1 MKVFVTG
8 ATGFIGTA
16 IVKELISAGHQVLGL
31 ARSGANA
38 DALTAAGA
46 EVHRGD
52 LQDPESL
59 KSGAAAA
66 DGVIHAGFIH
76 DFSRF
81 KEMCEVDRV
90 AIEAIGDALAGSDK
104 PFIVTSG
111 TALVSPGQLATE
123 EMMPPADKV
132 VPRMSESAADNVVT
146 RGVNA
151 AVIRLSPSV
160 HGEGDHHGF
169 VPILINTAREKGVSA
184 YIGEGLNR
192 WTAVHRLDAARL
204 YRLALENAKPGMRF
218 HGVAEE
224 AIEFKAIAELIGK
237 QLNIPVVSIAPE
249 KAAEHFGWFAG
260 FAGIDCPASSKL
272 TQERVNWHPEQQSLL
287 ADLEQGVYTK

>member
-16 IVKELISAGHQVLGL
+16 IVKELVAAGHQVLGL
-31 ARSGANA
+31 ARSDANA
-38 DALTAAGA
+38 AALMAAGA

-52 LQDPESL
+52 LEDLESL
-59 KSGAAAA
+59 KSGAAASN
-66 DGVIHAGFIH
+66 GVIHAGFIH

-81 KEMCEVDRV
+81 AAVCEIDRI
-90 AIEAIGDALAGSDK
+90 AIEAMGDALAGSNK

-132 VPRMSESAADNVVT
+132 VPRMSESAADNVAA
-146 RGVNA
+146 RGVKA
-151 AVIRLSPSV
+151 SVIRLSPSV
-160 HGEGDHHGF
+160 HGKGDLHGF
-169 VPILINTAREKGVSA
+169 VPILVKTAREKGVSA
-184 YIGEGLNR
+184 YIGEGQNR

-204 YRLALENAKPGMRF
+204 YRLTLENAEPKLRF

-224 AIEFKAIAELIGK
+224 GIPFKSIAEAIGK

-260 FAGIDCPASSKL
+260 FAGIDCPASSTL
-272 TQERVNWHPEQQSLL
+272 TQERLNWHPKEQTLL
-287 ADLEQGVYTK
+287 NDLEQGVYTR